1 MVNNKNKK
9 ILILSNHHSYTYNF
23 RKEIIKRLIDEGYEV
38 HITLPYGEKVKLLEE
53 MGCIYTESPLDRRGM
68 NPSTDFKLIK
78 SYYRLIRRIKP
89 DVVLSYTIKPNIYGG
104 IICRVLKIP
113 LIANVTGLGTAVG
126 NESILQRVLVTLY
139 KSAFKK
145 AECVF
150 FQNESNKDFFM
161 NHGITLKRYKV
172 IPGSG
177 INIDEFQYQEYPKDN
192 NSVRFLFIGRIMKDK
207 GIEEL
212 IEAAKRI
219 KEEHTNVQFDALG
232 FCEDEY
238 KDKVEILQEKNIIT
252 FHGVK
257 DTVREYLKSSHA
269 VIHPTYHEGMSNV
282 LLEAAAT
289 GRPVLASNIPGCK
302 EIFDEGISGFGFEAK
317 NIESLTQA
325 ILKFIKLTNQ
335 EKLTMGEEG
344 RKKVEREFDRSIVV
358 DAYLHEIN
366 RTMEGNK
373 WTYTKKSKT
382 EKKKFHL

>member
-1 MVNNKNKK
+1 MTANMNKK

-23 RKEIIKRLIDEGYEV
+23 RKEVIQRLIDEGYEV

-68 NPSTDFKLIK
+68 NPGTDFKLIK

-104 IICRVLKIP
+104 IICRVLRTP
-113 LIANVTGLGTAVG
+113 FIANVTGLGTAVG

-145 AECVF
+145 ADCIF
-150 FQNESNKDFFM
+150 FQNESNKEFFV
-161 NHGITLKRYKV
+161 NHGISLRRYKV

-177 INIDEFQYQEYPKDN
+177 ININEFPYQEYPKDDN
-192 NSVRFLFIGRIMKDK
+192 TLRFLFIGRIMKDK

-219 KEEHTNVQFDALG
+219 KEQNKNIQFDALG

-238 KDKVEILQEKNIIT
+238 KDKVEILQKKKIII

-257 DTVREYLKSSHA
+257 DNVREFLGNTHA

-282 LLEAAAT
+282 LLEAAST
-289 GRPVLASNIPGCK
+289 GRPILASNIPGCK
-302 EIFDEGISGFGFEAK
+302 EIFDEGVSGFGFEPK
-317 NIESLTQA
+317 NIDSLTQT
-325 ILKFIKLTNQ
+325 IHKFVKLSN
-335 EKLTMGEEG
+335 EERITMGKAG
-344 RKKVEREFDRSIVV
+344 RNKVEREFDRSIVV
-358 DAYLHEIN
+358 NAYLEEIN
-366 RTMEGNK
+366 RALED
-373 WTYTKKSKT
+373 
-382 EKKKFHL
+382 